1 MLKTRIIPTLLRKNL
16 GLVKGKNFMEHR
28 RVTDVMPL
36 IKIYNKRDVDELV
49 LFDIEKTINKNN
61 INMEFISSL
70 AMEMNIPFSY
80 GGGIQNLNDAKN
92 ILFSGADKIILNS
105 AIFENPDLINE
116 ISDYIGAQSVIVS
129 VDVKKIDKD
138 YFCFS
143 HSGTKNRKINI
154 LDYLKYISNQE
165 YGELILCSID
175 KEGTMQ
181 GYDLE
186 LIKIVSQFINV
197 PLIASGGAGS
207 YEDMLDALKAGASA
221 IAAGSIFHFT
231 EMNPSGAKKYLHKKG
246 IKIRDGFKY
255 I

>member
-1 MLKTRIIPTLLRKNL
+1 
-16 GLVKGKNFMEHR
+16 
-28 RVTDVMPL
+28 
-36 IKIYNKRDVDELV
+36 
-49 LFDIEKTINKNN
+49 
-61 INMEFISSL
+61 MEFISSL

-186 LIKIVSQFINV
+186 LIEIVSQFINV

>member
-186 LIKIVSQFINV
+186 LIEIVSQFINV